1 MLKIIRQIIRPE
13 EVAAVR
19 DAAKAGEFV
28 DGMNSAGFL
37 VADRKVNE
45 ELSVGAQG
53 REQLVRML
61 LARLWQ
67 NKTLQVLARPRRI
80 MPPIMSRYRPGMR
93 YGDHMDNAIMG
104 GAQPFRVDC
113 SITIFLE
120 DPDSYQGGELVIDT
134 APGTQRIKL
143 PPGDAILYPT
153 HFIHRVEEVTEGE
166 RLAVVTWI
174 ESTIRDP
181 ARRQIL
187 FELAA
192 VAEDLHQRAPES
204 DAFMTLEKARFN
216 LLRMWADT

>member
-1 MLKIIRQIIRPE
+1 MLKIIRQIISPE
-13 EVAAVR
+13 EVAAIR
-19 DAAKAGEFV
+19 DVEKTGEFA

-45 ELSVGAQG
+45 ELAVGAKG

-113 SITIFLE
+113 SMTIFLQ
-120 DPDSYQGGELVIDT
+120 DPDSYEGGELVIDT

-143 PPGDAILYPT
+143 PPGDAIVYPT
-153 HFIHRVEEVTEGE
+153 HFVHRVDEVTQGE

-187 FELAA
+187 FELAT
-192 VAEDLHQRAPES
+192 VAEDLHHRAPDS
-204 DAFMTLEKARFN
+204 GAFMTLEKARFN